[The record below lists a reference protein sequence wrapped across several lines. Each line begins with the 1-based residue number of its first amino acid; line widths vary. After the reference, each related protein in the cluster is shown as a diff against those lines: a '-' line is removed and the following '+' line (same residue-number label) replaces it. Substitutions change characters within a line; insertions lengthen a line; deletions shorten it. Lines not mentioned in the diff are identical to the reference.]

1 MRARTSILLA
11 LLAVI
16 LIATVW
22 WAVADNAY
30 LNRLFQPKAM
40 QDVIQNAGVWGP
52 IAVIG
57 IMAGAIVFS
66 PLPSAPLALAAGAA
80 YGHIWG
86 TIYVLVGAEIGA
98 LVAFAI
104 ARFFGRDAVCRL
116 IGDRLPETR
125 FSTQNGLTLVVFVSR
140 LLPFL
145 SFDAVS
151 YAAGLTRLTV
161 FRFAA
166 STFLGMIPAS
176 FLLAHFGTE
185 LRADDGVGI
194 ALGLSVFALVMAVPI
209 VIVFVRR
216 KYLIRNQVK

>member
-11 LLAVI
+11 LLAII

-104 ARFFGRDAVCRL
+104 ARLFGRDAVYRL

-151 YAAGLTRLTV
+151 YAAGLTRLTL

-185 LRADDGVGI
+185 LRVDDGVGI